1 MLDIPDGCAI
11 IDVEKGA
18 ADRRSAPLCY
28 KEVTATLGSDGAVT
42 SFLSE

>member
-18 ADRRSAPLCY
+18 ADRRSASLCY
-28 KEVTATLGSDGAVT
+28 KEVTAGLQARAVT